1 MRLALS
7 SGPVVAA
14 LVRTALVA
22 AAIVGAWALHEAGAE
37 EQPVSEIAVGAVPGA
52 FALNDQEGQVVR
64 LGQGKD
70 HGWFVLAF
78 YPKASTG
85 G

>member
-1 MRLALS
+1 MHRLLPSLLVTSVLVGALS
-7 SGPVVAA
+7 LAR
-14 LVRTALVA
+14 L
-22 AAIVGAWALHEAGAE
+22 GAE
-37 EQPVSEIAVGAVPGA
+37 EVPVSERPTSEIQVGDVPGG
-52 FALNDQEGQVVR
+52 FALNDHEGRAVR
-64 LGQGKD
+64 LGHGKD

>member
-1 MRLALS
+1 MRGLLPYVIA
-7 SGPVVAA
+7 VIVAG
-14 LVRTALVA
+14 
-22 AAIVGAWALHEAGAE
+22 GAWTLHGIGAKRLDAKE
-37 EQPVSEIAVGAVPGA
+37 GPVSEIKVGDTPGG
-52 FALNDQEGQVVR
+52 FALNDQEGKAVR
-64 LGQGKD
+64 LGHGKD

>member
-1 MRLALS
+1 MRLALPS
-7 SGPVVAA
+7 VLLVTACVA
-14 LVRTALVA
+14 TAA
-22 AAIVGAWALHEAGAE
+22 VGAWAHREAGAE
-37 EQPVSEIAVGAVPGA
+37 EQPMSEIAVGAVPGA

>member
-1 MRLALS
+1 MRVVPVLLAF
-7 SGPVVAA
+7 
-14 LVRTALVA
+14 A
-22 AAIVGAWALHEAGAE
+22 AAAAWYMTPLHAE
-37 EQPVSEIAVGAVPGA
+37 DPKVPTAPKELAVGDTPGA
-52 FALNDQEGQVVR
+52 FALNDQEGKAVR

-78 YPKASTG
+78 FPKAMTG

>member
-1 MRLALS
+1 MRRLL
-7 SGPVVAA
+7 PYVI
-14 LVRTALVA
+14 
-22 AAIVGAWALHEAGAE
+22 AAIVAGGAWTLQGLDAKEG
-37 EQPVSEIAVGAVPGA
+37 PVTEIQVGDTPGG
-52 FALNDQEGQVVR
+52 FALNDQEGKAVR
-64 LGQGKD
+64 LGHGKD

>member
-1 MRLALS
+1 MRSLL
-7 SGPVVAA
+7 PLVIVAI
-14 LVRTALVA
+14 A
-22 AAIVGAWALHEAGAE
+22 AGGAWTLHGLAAE
-37 EQPVSEIAVGAVPGA
+37 ETAMKEIQAGDTPGG
-52 FALNDQEGQVVR
+52 FALNDQDGKAVR
-64 LGQGKD
+64 LGHGKD

>member
-1 MRLALS
+1 MRGLLPYVIAVIVAGGAWTLQGFGARRLDAKE
-7 SGPVVAA
+7 GPV
-14 LVRTALVA
+14 TE
-22 AAIVGAWALHEAGAE
+22 IQVGDT
-37 EQPVSEIAVGAVPGA
+37 PGG
-52 FALNDQEGQVVR
+52 FALNDQEGKAVR
-64 LGQGKD
+64 LGHGKD

>member
-1 MRLALS
+1 MRLLVPALLA
-7 SGPVVAA
+7 G
-14 LVRTALVA
+14 LVLA
-22 AAIVGAWALHEAGAE
+22 GAWCLAPAGAE
-37 EQPVSEIAVGAVPGA
+37 APSMSAIEAGDTPGG
-52 FALNDQEGQVVR
+52 FALNDQDGKAVR
-64 LGQGKD
+64 LGHGKD

>member
-1 MRLALS
+1 MRVTIATALLAS
-7 SGPVVAA
+7 SALAWGALAAVRAEEPNVNQPQELNVGDTPAA
-14 LVRTALVA
+14 L
-22 AAIVGAWALHEAGAE
+22 
-37 EQPVSEIAVGAVPGA
+37 
-52 FALNDQEGQVVR
+52 ALNDQDGKAVR
-64 LGQGKD
+64 LGAGKD

>member
-1 MRLALS
+1 MRLRFPS
-7 SGPVVAA
+7 FVVVTGVVAA
-14 LVRTALVA
+14 WALA
-22 AAIVGAWALHEAGAE
+22 AASAE
-37 EQPVSEIAVGAVPGA
+37 EAPMTEIAPGATPGA
-52 FALNDQEGQVVR
+52 FALNDQDGRVVR
-64 LGQGKD
+64 LGSGKD

>member
-1 MRLALS
+1 MRLALPS
-7 SGPVVAA
+7 LAILTAFVA
-14 LVRTALVA
+14 
-22 AAIVGAWALHEAGAE
+22 AWALHEARAE
-37 EQPVSEIAVGAVPGA
+37 EPPMTEIAAGATPGA
-52 FALNDQEGQVVR
+52 FALNDQDGNVVR
-64 LGQGKD
+64 LGSGKD